1 MTDEE
6 EWFAV
11 SRTWFVRAPDWYT
24 ASRRA
29 KQSGRTEDEL
39 NVRSYR
45 QTDPREALHRSRWG
59 RDPEAGMPKAEV
71 TERLRVLFDQSG
83 ETFRSLS
90 RRIAVSHSTI
100 AQAVNGRIVPRWK
113 TLVLIIEGLGGDPN
127 DFLSGDDD
135 SGGGGDRT
143 RVSGV

>member
-11 SRTWFVRAPDWYT
+11 SRTWFIRAPDWYT
-24 ASRRA
+24 ASQRA
-29 KQSGRTEDEL
+29 KRTIRTEDEL

-45 QTDPREALHRSRWG
+45 QTDPREVLHRPRWG
-59 RDPEAGMPKAEV
+59 RDPERGVPEGEV

-135 SGGGGDRT
+135 GGGGGDRT
-143 RVSGV
+143 RVNGV